1 MYITTI
7 ITSIITSIIVP
18 VILFFAQFLY
28 FESQKRKD
36 SKMIPYLI
44 FYNKE
49 IKNIGNS
56 PAVNFMVFKILRHPA
71 TTDSEI
77 KITPEKF
84 TSNLQVECSKEYIWT
99 LFHHG
104 VGEKIIIQYQN
115 LQGKTFH
122 LITDNVYISGEPSKI
137 TTPKVVANRNKFK
150 SFQLF
155 NKRDFPN
162 KTYLLKILDV
172 KLSIKILKTK
182 INIDRSIT

>member
-1 MYITTI
+1 LD
-7 ITSIITSIIVP
+7 ITSIIVP
-18 VILFFAQFLY
+18 VILFFAQFSY

-56 PAVNFMVFKILRHPA
+56 PAVNIMVFKLLKYPIPPNN
-71 TTDSEI
+71 EMY
-77 KITPEKF
+77 ITPEKF
-84 TSNLQVECSKEYIWT
+84 ISNLQINDAENYIRK

-122 LITDNVYISGEPSKI
+122 LITDNVYMSGEPSKI

-155 NKRDFPN
+155 NKGDFPN
-162 KTYLLKILDV
+162 KAYLLKILDV